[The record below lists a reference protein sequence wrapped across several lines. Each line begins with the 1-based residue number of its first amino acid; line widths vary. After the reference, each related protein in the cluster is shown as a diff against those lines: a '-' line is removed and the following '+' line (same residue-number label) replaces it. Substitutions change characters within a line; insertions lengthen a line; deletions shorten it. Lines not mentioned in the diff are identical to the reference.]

1 VQASGCRV
9 AVWGIGGRS
18 RRVLSN
24 PLAGFLVAKASTTNG
39 HMQRGTGII
48 QDELYAGRIVWN
60 KARLLG
66 PRLSVL
72 DEERKQLARELNVEP
87 AGGDVISLHPA
98 VLARYEQQLVDLQD
112 ALSKGIDAGDSE
124 AAEAIRE
131 PVETATEFRTPSHP
145 SGITMELSDA

>member
-1 VQASGCRV
+1 
-9 AVWGIGGRS
+9 
-18 RRVLSN
+18 
-24 PLAGFLVAKASTTNG
+24 
-39 HMQRGTGII
+39 MQRGTGII
-48 QDELYAGRIVWN
+48 QDELYAVRIVWN